1 MRPWEL
7 AVNRRPP
14 SAPFNQRRF
23 SGGPCSSPDHLRRR
37 YGVQGGAEPCHP
49 WCVGTWGRF
58 CGPAGAS
65 HRLPGGWGADRG
77 RETCPPG
84 LADGS
89 LGSRGP
95 FVLRTRQG
103 GTCRVSRGAGSGA
116 PQPDK
121 EPGLARWRERLAL
134 AAGLA
139 LTCLRPPCP
148 GLWCPWP
155 GGHSCSVSLPRWP
168 RSPPARRQ
176 WGRRDRPLAT
186 LLGQDEPQLHPAF
199 PQQLHIPV
207 DEPRA
212 YALPSTPPRMLHPAA
227 HSPHQNP
234 FMVDLHDQVGAAAP
248 SPSHK
253 GDPLM
258 APGWCLGQWSQDVS
272 LGPLWP
278 VACCWEHPALCL
290 PVLLSS
296 EHLNLEVPLPPWVCP
311 GWSLLPGA
319 GDSPL
324 IGLFVSQLSP
334 SSMVVVLGWR
344 PCQPVRGEQR
354 GVQNPPLTQPALSPP
369 PLATPVGWRCRAV
382 VSQHRVLSI
391 LLPPCQDGDSLVGAV
406 P

>member
-1 MRPWEL
+1 MLVCHPAWSLRSHVPIRLPTSPMRPWEL

-37 YGVQGGAEPCHP
+37 YGPQGGAEPCHP

-58 CGPAGAS
+58 WCPAGAS
-65 HRLPGGWGADRG
+65 RWLSGGLGGDG
-77 RETCPPG
+77 SREAHPPG
-84 LADGS
+84 LVDGS

-95 FVLRTRQG
+95 FCAEDAAG

-116 PQPDK
+116 SPARQGAWLAWHDALSISPW
-121 EPGLARWRERLAL
+121 ELGWHRPACGHPAQGCAAPGR
-134 AAGLA
+134 
-139 LTCLRPPCP
+139 
-148 GLWCPWP
+148 
-155 GGHSCSVSLPRWP
+155 GGHACSVSLPRWP

-199 PQQLHIPV
+199 PQQPPVPV

-227 HSPHQNP
+227 HPPHQNP

-248 SPSHK
+248 SPK
-253 GDPLM
+253 GEPVV
-258 APGWCLGQWSQDVS
+258 APGWCPTQWSQDMS

-278 VACCWEHPALCL
+278 VACCWEQPALTL

-296 EHLNLEVPLPPWVCP
+296 KSLNCEVPLP
-311 GWSLLPGA
+311 A
-319 GDSPL
+319 
-324 IGLFVSQLSP
+324 
-334 SSMVVVLGWR
+334 
-344 PCQPVRGEQR
+344 
-354 GVQNPPLTQPALSPP
+354 
-369 PLATPVGWRCRAV
+369 
-382 VSQHRVLSI
+382 
-391 LLPPCQDGDSLVGAV
+391 
-406 P
+406 